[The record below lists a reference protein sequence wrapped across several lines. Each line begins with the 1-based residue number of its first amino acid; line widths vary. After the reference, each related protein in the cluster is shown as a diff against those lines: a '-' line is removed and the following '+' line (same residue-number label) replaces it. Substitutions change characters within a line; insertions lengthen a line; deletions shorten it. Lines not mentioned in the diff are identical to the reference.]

1 MLEKSARKHAH
12 VSMKRKEG
20 AGRTSENNW
29 TNNHNFKLQFQALQK
44 VVYKI
49 ALVLCITTFV
59 VAKPAGYPNP
69 GEGQPDGNCEKSA
82 GN

>member
-1 MLEKSARKHAH
+1 
-12 VSMKRKEG
+12 MKKKEG
-20 AGRTSENNW
+20 AGRTSESNW
-29 TNNHNFKLQFQALQK
+29 TNNHNFKLQFQALQN

-49 ALVLCITTFV
+49 ALVFCIATFV